1 MLTLSNVM
9 QTSESYFADDM
20 EERKLQVIKDRY
32 ETIESSIIWLRKQ
45 LESKGYEITLTV
57 KNTNLT
63 VVHTLYGHEKI
74 EQFLKGHEG
83 DLKQMEVLRNFM
95 SDTFNIEDKQA

>member
-9 QTSESYFADDM
+9 QTTGSYFDDHV

-63 VVHTLYGHEKI
+63 VIHTLYGYEKI
-74 EQFLKGHEG
+74 EQFLKGHEQ
-83 DLKQMEVLRNFM
+83 DLKHMEVLRNFM
-95 SDTFNIEDKQA
+95 SDELNKPGEVA